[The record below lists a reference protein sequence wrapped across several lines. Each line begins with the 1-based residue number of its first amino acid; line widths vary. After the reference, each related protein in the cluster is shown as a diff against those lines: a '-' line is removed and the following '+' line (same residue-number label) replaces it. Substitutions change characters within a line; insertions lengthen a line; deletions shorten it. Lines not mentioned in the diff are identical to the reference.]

1 MYYEIDIKDLE
12 DLDRQAILEIVS
24 DYLADTYGDIASF
37 SISINGEYEVSSLPY
52 KGTKQW

>member
-12 DLDRQAILEIVS
+12 DLDKQAIVEIVS

-37 SISINGEYEVSSLPY
+37 SISINGEYEVASLPY
-52 KGTKQW
+52 KGTNQ

>member
-37 SISINGEYEVSSLPY
+37 SISINGEYEVSSLPF
-52 KGTKQW
+52 KGTKH